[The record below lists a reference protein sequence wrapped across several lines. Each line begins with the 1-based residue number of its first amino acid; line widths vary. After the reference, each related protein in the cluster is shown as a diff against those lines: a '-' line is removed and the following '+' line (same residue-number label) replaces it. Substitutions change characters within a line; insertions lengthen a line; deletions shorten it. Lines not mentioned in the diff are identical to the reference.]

1 MGRHRFGDL
10 QVETKYLGP
19 SPILHNSSVYSV
31 KVSDLEGE
39 NWIDRKLAVHGKD
52 RTPALEAAVMTNVL
66 LELTGVAEQPKE
78 WERYAKEVESIS
90 QAEIKAVQDLAER
103 FRERLPEAMHKALE
117 HKDLFE
123 EYREAPAGP
132 LDFKISGRK
141 RR

>member
-1 MGRHRFGDL
+1 MGRHKFGEL
-10 QVETKYLGP
+10 LVETKYLGP
-19 SPILHNSSVYSV
+19 SPILHNSSIYSV

-66 LELTGVAEQPKE
+66 LELVNVADNPEA
-78 WERYAKEVESIS
+78 WERYARQVEAIS
-90 QAEIKAVQDLAER
+90 PQEIKAVQDLAER
-103 FRERLPEAMHKALE
+103 FSERLPEAMHKALE